1 MSQADDDPYR
11 TRTLRHATGFRDVP
25 EAPWLVL
32 GGGGL
37 KGLAHIGAL
46 AALDEAG
53 IRPAGI
59 IGTSIGALIGALA
72 SAGMEPDEGRR
83 LAGELERS
91 DILRFN
97 RRAVL
102 INGIRQVSL
111 FRGEPLHDYYARL
124 LPSGGWSALKIPFW
138 LNAVDLHDGATAWFG
153 RDARLDVSLVDAVY
167 ASSALPVFYPPF
179 EQDGRA
185 YVDGGTVH
193 PLPTKKAAELGAP
206 RIIAIDVG
214 AGPEADTAEA
224 IRQGMLGIH
233 QRIFSIMTHR
243 RRQDAYDGWDGPPML
258 YVRPRLDGYGTFG
271 FEHIDYFLDEG
282 YRAAKEALAWLES

>member
-1 MSQADDDPYR
+1 MTADEIDR
-11 TRTLRHATGFRDVP
+11 TRTLRHAGGFRDVTD
-25 EAPWLVL
+25 APWFVL
-32 GGGGL
+32 GGGGV

-53 IRPAGI
+53 VRPAGI

-72 SAGMEPDEGRR
+72 SAGQDPAEGRR
-83 LAGELERS
+83 LARELERH

-102 INGIRQVSL
+102 INGIRQISL
-111 FRGEPLHDYYARL
+111 FRGEALREYYARL
-124 LPSGGWSALKIPFW
+124 LPSGGWAALEIPFW
-138 LNAVDLHDGATAWFG
+138 VNAVDLADGSTAWFG
-153 RDARLDVSLVDAVY
+153 RHARLDVSLVDAVY

-193 PLPTKKAAELGAP
+193 PLPTRKAAELGAR

-214 AGPEADTAEA
+214 SGPEADPAEA
-224 IRQGMLGIH
+224 IGQGMLGMH

-258 YVRPRLDGYGTFG
+258 YIRPRLDGYGTFG
-271 FEHIDYFLDEG
+271 FEHIEYFLDEG
-282 YRAAKEALAWLES
+282 YRAAKEALAWLEG